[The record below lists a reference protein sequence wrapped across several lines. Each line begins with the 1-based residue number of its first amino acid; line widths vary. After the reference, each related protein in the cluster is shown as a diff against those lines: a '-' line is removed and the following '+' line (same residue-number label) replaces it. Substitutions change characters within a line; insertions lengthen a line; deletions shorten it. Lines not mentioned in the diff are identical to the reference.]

1 MPPQISDQLKRDFF
15 WNTASSVMGSLSIV
29 LLQLVVIRAVGAD
42 AGGLFALAFALGQ
55 QFQMLG
61 AYEVRPF
68 QATDVAGQFRF
79 GTYHATRLITT
90 GLMVV
95 GILGY
100 TLLGARPPL
109 EAAVV
114 MLVCFLRVFDA
125 FEDVFY
131 GEFQRLGRLDI
142 AGRAFFLRTLVTTV
156 SFIGTV
162 VLTQDLLV
170 ACLVTIVLSAIATA
184 AFIIPSARGMFPL
197 RPSFERGPITDLL
210 RACLP
215 LFAASFLAMYLTTAP
230 RLGIDHFLSQ
240 ADQAHYAVLFMPA
253 LAINVLSLFI
263 FRPLM
268 TRMATR
274 WADGDTR
281 GFLAL
286 IGGGILAA
294 LGAFV
299 VTFAVSWAIG
309 IPLLGVL
316 AQVDRAGRL
325 PELLVLVGGGALNA
339 LGVILY
345 YALVTVRRRHL
356 ILASYVVAGVVVTG
370 LAWLLIPGLDL
381 MGACLA
387 YGGAMLAFAL
397 LAGATL
403 LVTLRGAARHT
414 TGAG

>member
-316 AQVDRAGRL
+316 AQVDLAGRL